1 MDKKK
6 KKIIFISVFAV
17 GLATLIAGAVFL
29 ILNLTRGADV
39 ADGEYLVSVEKWVL
53 SDSDRVEWK
62 FTEIGKGTFNQPF
75 MDIIKNAKDF
85 IANYD
90 AILAASNKMN
100 SAVYCF
106 RSKNFYRNERFR
118 YSRGSFKSVR
128 GCSKPDRG

>member
-39 ADGEYLVSVEKWVL
+39 ADGEYLISVEKWVL

-62 FTEIGKGTFNQPF
+62 FTEIGKGTLTT
-75 MDIIKNAKDF
+75 NAHENDYDF
-85 IANYD
+85 LWSLEDGKMKVETDWLYDLENEYDYKLDQNAGELILSANG
-90 AILAASNKMN
+90 
-100 SAVYCF
+100 
-106 RSKNFYRNERFR
+106 EEHRF
-118 YSRGSFKSVR
+118 VAQQ
-128 GCSKPDRG
+128 

>member
-39 ADGEYLVSVEKWVL
+39 ADGEYLISVEKWVL

-62 FTEIGKGTFNQPF
+62 FTEIGKGTLTT
-75 MDIIKNAKDF
+75 NAHENDYDF
-85 IANYD
+85 LWSLEDGKMKVETDWLYD
-90 AILAASNKMN
+90 LEDEYEYKLDQNAGELTL
-100 SAVYCF
+100 SADGKEYKFVAQQ
-106 RSKNFYRNERFR
+106 
-118 YSRGSFKSVR
+118 
-128 GCSKPDRG
+128 

>member
-39 ADGEYLVSVEKWVL
+39 ADGEYLISVEKWVL

-62 FTEIGKGTFNQPF
+62 FTEIGKGTLTT
-75 MDIIKNAKDF
+75 NAHENDYDF
-85 IANYD
+85 LWSLEDGKMKVETDWLYD
-90 AILAASNKMN
+90 LENEYDYKLDQNAGELIL
-100 SAVYCF
+100 SADGEEHKFVAQQ
-106 RSKNFYRNERFR
+106 
-118 YSRGSFKSVR
+118 
-128 GCSKPDRG
+128 

>member
-39 ADGEYLVSVEKWVL
+39 ADGEYLISVEKWVL

-62 FTEIGKGTFNQPF
+62 FTEIGKGTLTT
-75 MDIIKNAKDF
+75 NAHENDYDF
-85 IANYD
+85 LWSLEDGKMKVETDWLYD
-90 AILAASNKMN
+90 LENEYDYKLDQNAGELIL
-100 SAVYCF
+100 SADG
-106 RSKNFYRNERFR
+106 EEHRF
-118 YSRGSFKSVR
+118 VAQQ
-128 GCSKPDRG
+128 

>member
-29 ILNLTRGADV
+29 VLNLTRGADV

-62 FTEIGKGTFNQPF
+62 FTEIGKGTLTT
-75 MDIIKNAKDF
+75 NAHENDYDF
-85 IANYD
+85 LWSLEDGKMKVETDWLYD
-90 AILAASNKMN
+90 LENEYDYKLDQNAGELIL
-100 SAVYCF
+100 SADGEEHKFVAQQ
-106 RSKNFYRNERFR
+106 
-118 YSRGSFKSVR
+118 
-128 GCSKPDRG
+128 

>member
-39 ADGEYLVSVEKWVL
+39 ADGEYLISVEKWVL

-62 FTEIGKGTFNQPF
+62 FTEIGKGTLTT
-75 MDIIKNAKDF
+75 NAHENDYDF
-85 IANYD
+85 LWSLEDGKMKVETDWLYD
-90 AILAASNKMN
+90 LENEYDYKLDQNAGELIL
-100 SAVYCF
+100 SADG
-106 RSKNFYRNERFR
+106 EEHRF
-118 YSRGSFKSVR
+118 VAQ
-128 GCSKPDRG
+128 

>member
-39 ADGEYLVSVEKWVL
+39 ADGEYLISVEKWVL

-62 FTEIGKGTFNQPF
+62 FTEIGKGTLTT
-75 MDIIKNAKDF
+75 NAHENDYDF
-85 IANYD
+85 LWSLEDGKMKVETDWLYD
-90 AILAASNKMN
+90 LEDEYDYKLDQNAGELTL
-100 SAVYCF
+100 SADGKEYKFVAQQ
-106 RSKNFYRNERFR
+106 
-118 YSRGSFKSVR
+118 
-128 GCSKPDRG
+128 

>member
-39 ADGEYLVSVEKWVL
+39 ADGEYLISVEKWVL

-62 FTEIGKGTFNQPF
+62 FTEIGKGTL
-75 MDIIKNAKDF
+75 MTNAHENDYDF
-85 IANYD
+85 LWSLEDGKMKVETDWLYD
-90 AILAASNKMN
+90 LENEYDYKLDQNAGELIL
-100 SAVYCF
+100 SADG
-106 RSKNFYRNERFR
+106 EEHRF
-118 YSRGSFKSVR
+118 VAQQ
-128 GCSKPDRG
+128 

>member
-39 ADGEYLVSVEKWVL
+39 ADGEYLISVEKWVL

-62 FTEIGKGTFNQPF
+62 FTEIGKGTLTT
-75 MDIIKNAKDF
+75 NAHENDYDF
-85 IANYD
+85 LWSLEDGKMKVETDWLYD
-90 AILAASNKMN
+90 LENEYDYKLDQNAGELIL
-100 SAVYCF
+100 SAGG
-106 RSKNFYRNERFR
+106 EEHRF
-118 YSRGSFKSVR
+118 VAQQ
-128 GCSKPDRG
+128 

>member
-39 ADGEYLVSVEKWVL
+39 ADGEYLISVEKWVL

-62 FTEIGKGTFNQPF
+62 FTEIGKGTLTT
-75 MDIIKNAKDF
+75 NAHENDYDF
-85 IANYD
+85 LWSLEDGKMKVETDWLYD
-90 AILAASNKMN
+90 LENEYDYKLDQSAGELIL
-100 SAVYCF
+100 SADG
-106 RSKNFYRNERFR
+106 EEHRF
-118 YSRGSFKSVR
+118 VAQQ
-128 GCSKPDRG
+128 

>member
-29 ILNLTRGADV
+29 ILNLTRGAGV

-62 FTEIGKGTFNQPF
+62 FTEIGKGTLTT
-75 MDIIKNAKDF
+75 NAHENDYDF
-85 IANYD
+85 LWSLEDGKMKVETDWLYD
-90 AILAASNKMN
+90 LENEYDYKLDQNAGELIL
-100 SAVYCF
+100 SADG
-106 RSKNFYRNERFR
+106 EEHRF
-118 YSRGSFKSVR
+118 VAQQ
-128 GCSKPDRG
+128 

>member
-39 ADGEYLVSVEKWVL
+39 ADGEYLISVEKWVL

-62 FTEIGKGTFNQPF
+62 FTEIGKGTLTT
-75 MDIIKNAKDF
+75 NAHENDYDF
-85 IANYD
+85 LWSLEDGKMKVETDWLYD
-90 AILAASNKMN
+90 LENEYDYKLDQNAGELIL
-100 SAVYCF
+100 SADG
-106 RSKNFYRNERFR
+106 KEHRF
-118 YSRGSFKSVR
+118 VAQQ
-128 GCSKPDRG
+128 

>member
-39 ADGEYLVSVEKWVL
+39 ADGEYLISVEKWVL

-62 FTEIGKGTFNQPF
+62 FTEIGKGTLTT
-75 MDIIKNAKDF
+75 NAYENDYDF
-85 IANYD
+85 LWSLEDGKMKVETDWLYD
-90 AILAASNKMN
+90 LENEYDYKLDQNAGELIL
-100 SAVYCF
+100 SADG
-106 RSKNFYRNERFR
+106 EEHRF
-118 YSRGSFKSVR
+118 VAQQ
-128 GCSKPDRG
+128 

>member
-39 ADGEYLVSVEKWVL
+39 ADGEYLISVEKWVL

-62 FTEIGKGTFNQPF
+62 FTEIGKGTLTT
-75 MDIIKNAKDF
+75 NAHENDYDF
-85 IANYD
+85 LWSLEDGKMKVETDWLYD
-90 AILAASNKMN
+90 LE
-100 SAVYCF
+100 
-106 RSKNFYRNERFR
+106 NE
-118 YSRGSFKSVR
+118 YDYKLDQNAGELTLSVD
-128 GCSKPDRG
+128 GKEYKFVAQQ

>member
-39 ADGEYLVSVEKWVL
+39 ADGEYLISVEKWVL

-62 FTEIGKGTFNQPF
+62 FTEIGKGTLTT
-75 MDIIKNAKDF
+75 NAHENDYGFLWSLEDGKMKVETDWLYDLENEYDYKLDQNAGEL
-85 IANYD
+85 ILSANG
-90 AILAASNKMN
+90 
-100 SAVYCF
+100 
-106 RSKNFYRNERFR
+106 EEHRF
-118 YSRGSFKSVR
+118 VAQQ
-128 GCSKPDRG
+128 